1 MSKISSVEIG
11 VRDLRASISEVLNQ
25 AVRGQ
30 ITYVTSYGR
39 RIAAI
44 VPVVDAEAIEASRQ
58 REGTP
63 AGESA
68 PADS

>member
-1 MSKISSVEIG
+1 MTEISSTEMG
-11 VRDLRASISEVLNQ
+11 VRDLRAAISDVLSQ

-44 VPVVDAEAIEASRQ
+44 VPVVDAEAIEASRK
-58 REGTP
+58 GTP
-63 AGESA
+63 AEEPA